1 LIVVTSLAVLVLA
14 GALTVVIS
22 KTWASHHRGEGST
35 IHDRVAEDALR
46 LRRQEAL
53 SDELGARAHA
63 AEVEIDIKT
72 VHACRLQQQVT
83 DSRIAVAAARDELND
98 LRRQADT
105 T

>member
-1 LIVVTSLAVLVLA
+1 MAVLVLA

-35 IHDRVAEDALR
+35 IHDRVADDTLR
-46 LRRQEAL
+46 LRRQEARA
-53 SDELGARAHA
+53 DELGARAHA

-72 VHACRLQQQVT
+72 VRACNLQQQVT
-83 DSRIAVAAARDELND
+83 DSRIAVAAARDELNH
-98 LRRQADT
+98 LRRQAET